1 MTNRRAWLTM
11 VLVAIGGIA
20 LAQQPDAADQQPD
33 EPAEAGE
40 SDAGEESTTVIDE
53 LSQAEIDAELA
64 RAEEILDDPDEVKEF
79 TDSKPLPADLP
90 LALPSDF

>member
-1 MTNRRAWLTM
+1 MEKIPTLLILAL
-11 VLVAIGGIA
+11 LA
-20 LAQQPDAADQQPD
+20 LAGNAAAQQQDAARAQ
-33 EPAEAGE
+33 AEETEEA
-40 SDAGEESTTVIDE
+40 DAGERPTTVIDE

-79 TDSKPLPADLP
+79 TDTNPLPADLP